1 MRILLT
7 GCTNIQALKRR
18 RQRYTYV
25 LLYDM
30 LHDCLTEAGHEVDWR
45 PVVPGEDLKGRYD
58 VALVGVAA
66 LNGFLTMTH
75 KWGALWA
82 ASQLPHA
89 VVFDD
94 WQVKG
99 ICGSIRIQ
107 STLWAMGVVD
117 AAMHAKAMPH
127 RAEIERVRAE
137 WASSM
142 RHVIAPLFNWG
153 DRAIFHENHRM
164 ENLWTWDPSP
174 HIPFPDLR
182 HDGYERF
189 DHKER
194 RWACAA
200 LANKDAWLARYDF
213 KWPVERRF
221 KGGLPR
227 LKTETEIVL
236 DCYAPAWGVLSPAVP
251 GLDGSGWW
259 RARFNFAA
267 HVGSVLWG
275 EAAELA
281 PLSPAYWYP
290 LERLE
295 GLSDEGLRDVALQQA
310 SWLHDQELSH
320 ERSIATLDGIV
331 RTVAAEG

>member
-1 MRILLT
+1 MKILLT
-7 GCTNIQALKRR
+7 GCTNIQALAER

-30 LHDCLTEAGHEVDWR
+30 VHDGLVELGHEVDWR
-45 PVVPGEDLKGRYD
+45 PVTPGEDLKGEYD
-58 VALVGVAA
+58 LALVGLAA
-66 LNGFLTMTH
+66 MNGFLTSTH

-107 STLWAMGVVD
+107 STLWSLGVVD
-117 AAMHAKAMPH
+117 AQAHAAALPYK
-127 RAEIERVRAE
+127 REIEAQRAA
-137 WASSM
+137 WASKM
-142 RHVIAPLFNWG
+142 DHVIAPLFNWG
-153 DRAIFHENHRM
+153 DRAIFEDNHSMGR
-164 ENLWTWDPSP
+164 LWTWDPSP
-174 HIPFPDLR
+174 HIAFPELR
-182 HDGYERF
+182 PGVEKQRQ
-189 DHKER
+189 
-194 RWACAA
+194 WACAA

-213 KWPVERRF
+213 SWPVERRF

-236 DCYAPAWGVLSPAVP
+236 DCYQPAWGVLSPAVA

-267 HVGSVLWG
+267 HVCSVLWG
-275 EAAELA
+275 EPAELA
-281 PLSPAYWYP
+281 PLGSAYHLP
-290 LERLE
+290 LAEIEAMRDSD
-295 GLSDEGLRDVALQQA
+295 LSELASAQA
-310 SWLHDQELSH
+310 SWLRGQELSRA
-320 ERSIATLDGIV
+320 ESLFQLDRIV
-331 RTVAAEG
+331 QSVVEDLRK